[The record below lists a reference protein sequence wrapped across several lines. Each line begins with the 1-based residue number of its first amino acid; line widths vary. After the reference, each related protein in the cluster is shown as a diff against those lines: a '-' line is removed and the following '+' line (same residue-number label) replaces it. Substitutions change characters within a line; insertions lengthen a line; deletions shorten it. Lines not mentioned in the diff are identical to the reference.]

1 MRGVLD
7 ANATKSGVAKMSFI
21 VVCAAVCLSCC
32 YIHRPFYTHLFLSC
46 NWWYV
51 ATFLRICAHWRQRWM
66 KCLFQRFPPCYH
78 WNEGWTKKPKVI
90 SLSISII
97 RHFGNILP
105 QFGTIAELSLNWCVF
120 RANGAL
126 PRPNEIVSY
135 FLDCFLVLLYLWF
148 DGYSTAK
155 EPRIL
160 AIYHIVASCIIT
172 PREKFLQKNK
182 F

>member
-1 MRGVLD
+1 MPTQLWLESPKWASSLSVLMCVYH
-7 ANATKSGVAKMSFI
+7 AVIF
-21 VVCAAVCLSCC
+21 CALLYTSLLILQLM
-32 YIHRPFYTHLFLSC
+32 IHNFSENLCWR
-46 NWWYV
+46 
-51 ATFLRICAHWRQRWM
+51 WRQRWM